1 MKTDLTLSPVRYG
14 SFFLAMFSANI
25 LAVQAEPLPE
35 AAVFGASVA
44 EIKAGLEGNCTKL
57 SAEPIEPVQIPGVS
71 EQVQLDCEGFD
82 YFGGPRKAEFVFGD
96 NALTI
101 LWVLVGAW
109 ETDDLIASFKETYGA
124 PSHETPDFTAF
135 ADDNAAVRTDTP
147 EALYY
152 SPAVAG
158 AYRGWFDQ
166 QADGG

>member
-1 MKTDLTLSPVRYG
+1 MKIALTSTPIRYG
-14 SFFLAMFSANI
+14 SLFLAMLSANI
-25 LAVQAEPLPE
+25 LAAQAEPLPE

-57 SAEPIEPVQIPGVS
+57 SVQPIEPVQIPGVS

-82 YFGGPRKAEFVFGD
+82 YFGAPRKAEFVFGD
-96 NALTI
+96 DALTFI
-101 LWVLVGAW
+101 WVLVGAS

-124 PSHETPDFTAF
+124 PSHETADFTAF
-135 ADDNAAVRTDTP
+135 ADGNAAVRTDTP

-152 SPAVAG
+152 APAVAD